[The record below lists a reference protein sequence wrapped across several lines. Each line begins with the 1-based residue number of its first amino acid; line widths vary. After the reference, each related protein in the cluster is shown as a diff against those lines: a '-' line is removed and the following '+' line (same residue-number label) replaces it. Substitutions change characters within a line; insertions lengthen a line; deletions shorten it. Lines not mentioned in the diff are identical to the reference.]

1 MSSRLMYGLE
11 SAQLGAP
18 QIRRLEV
25 FHLKWLRKILRM
37 KTTFI
42 ERSNTNQ
49 EVHRRANE
57 ALRREGSRKTIKS
70 FGETY
75 KRCKINRMH
84 RILKATP
91 SDPVRNTNLNTRG
104 QAWAYHG
111 LKQGR
116 PKTKWANEAMRL
128 YWEEH
133 RDLLPPQYKSATFDY
148 KHISHAEALQ
158 QVADNIQD

>member
-1 MSSRLMYGLE
+1 MYGLE
-11 SAQLGAP
+11 SARLGAP

-25 FHLKWLRKILRM
+25 FHLKGLRKILRM

-42 ERSNTNQ
+42 ERANTNQ

-91 SDPVRNTNLNTRG
+91 SDPVRNTNLNTQG
-104 QAWAYHG
+104 QAWTYHG

-128 YWEEH
+128 YWEEFQEQLPQEH
-133 RDLLPPQYKSATFDY
+133 RNTDFNPNETE
-148 KHISHAEALQ
+148 HAQILQ
-158 QVADNIQD
+158 QLADSLEE